1 MGLGCIQFLTQ
12 SPQVSWSAGGRWKR
26 LFGNGLLPQES
37 SVRLR
42 IFNFFTV
49 NSQSTKSNFF
59 PLPQI
64 SLGDHPLTK
73 KPEDPGYEIG
83 MH

>member
-1 MGLGCIQFLTQ
+1 MGLECIQFLTQ

-42 IFNFFTV
+42 IFNFY
-49 NSQSTKSNFF
+49 SEQPIDKIQFF
-59 PLPQI
+59 SITPDLSRRPSADQ
-64 SLGDHPLTK
+64 
-73 KPEDPGYEIG
+73 EA
-83 MH
+83 